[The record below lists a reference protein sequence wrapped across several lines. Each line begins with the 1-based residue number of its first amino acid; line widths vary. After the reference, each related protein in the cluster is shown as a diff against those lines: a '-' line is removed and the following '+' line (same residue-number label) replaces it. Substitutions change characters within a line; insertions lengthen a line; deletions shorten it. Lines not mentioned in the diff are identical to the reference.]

1 MLGCG
6 KGWRGDE
13 GLVGATILVVDDEEL
28 IQELLRFNL
37 EKEGYKVVIAKEGR
51 QALDLV
57 AQEHLDLIVLDLML
71 PGIDGLEV
79 CRQLRLNPKFQELPV
94 IMLTAKGEELDKVL
108 GLELGADD
116 YMTKPFSPRELLARI
131 KARLRRVRNSE
142 EDNEIVYGELRL
154 NINSFRVYIRGEEA
168 ELTPKEFELL
178 RMLVSRPGRVY
189 SRDELLEHI
198 WGYEYTGDTRTVDV
212 HVRHLRQKIE
222 IDPSN
227 PDYIET
233 IRGLGYR
240 YKGK

>member
-1 MLGCG
+1 MA
-6 KGWRGDE
+6 
-13 GLVGATILVVDDEEL
+13 ATILVVDDEEP

-37 EKEGYKVVIAKEGR
+37 EKEGYKVIIAADGG

-57 AQEHLDLIVLDLML
+57 AREHLDLIVLDIML
-71 PGIDGLEV
+71 SGIDGLEV
-79 CRQLRLNPKFQELPV
+79 CRQLRSNPKFQELPV
-94 IMLTAKGEELDKVL
+94 IMLTAKGEEIDKVL

-116 YMTKPFSPRELLARI
+116 YMTKPFSPRELSARI
-131 KARLRRVRNSE
+131 KARLRRVLNSE
-142 EDNEIVYGELRL
+142 VDKEIVCGELRL
-154 NINSFRVYIRGEEA
+154 NINSFRVDIRGEET

-178 RMLVSRPGRVY
+178 RMLVTRPGKVY

-198 WGYEYTGDTRTVDV
+198 WGYQYTGDTRTVDV

-227 PDYIET
+227 PEYIET